1 MITAPKGADAGPG
14 TGRSYYATPLDLGL
28 RPWSLDFT
36 HDDSG
41 APAYPFEEIINPY
54 QREPFLEWM
63 PKNWDPA
70 LWYWAL
76 PFDPRLG
83 EWLKVVDP
91 SRAYITA
98 GREFGAYPD
107 FWQFD
112 RNSRPGRPG
121 LLDIGWLEPLDLAW
135 QPDPAAR
142 DYDGWED
149 AKDKAWRSI
158 RAEIEQLQ
166 QLMQDDRERYLAEI
180 EAQADGLPGYVIAF
194 MGISHATHPWTVELI
209 NCGLSIGNL
218 VYSYYKQYF
227 KRVRPSVL
235 CPGLTPPFGPPAHPA
250 FPSGHSFLGHFMALL
265 LLEIPAIRQ
274 RYGMFDAVPRS
285 GASHGSVG
293 KAVDPFPSVTIS
305 QEQDG
310 TKPVVI
316 TLSAPGLSAHEFR
329 KEDEVVFRK
338 SQGPISAEKTYFVQK
353 DGLSACTFTI
363 QEKEGTTVTSD
374 KLDKPLHNALN
385 KNPLIGRGE
394 IRSPL
399 LWLAQRLAKNRER
412 LGVHYPSDSAGSRH
426 LAAAVWRKVLHTN
439 HPDAPVDA
447 MLRVVIMN
455 ATAEWA
461 TPWP

>member
-1 MITAPKGADAGPG
+1 
-14 TGRSYYATPLDLGL
+14 
-28 RPWSLDFT
+28 
-36 HDDSG
+36 
-41 APAYPFEEIINPY
+41 
-54 QREPFLEWM
+54 M

-76 PFDPRLG
+76 PYDPRLG
-83 EWLKVVDP
+83 EWLKVVDA

-107 FWQFD
+107 FWQFERNRRKD
-112 RNSRPGRPG
+112 RPERPG

-135 QPDPAAR
+135 QPDRDINDSAAW
-142 DYDGWED
+142 DD
-149 AKDKAWRSI
+149 AKRNAWNSI

-180 EAQADGLPGYVIAF
+180 EVQADGLPGYVIAF
-194 MGISHATHPWTVELI
+194 IGASHATHPWTVELV

-218 VYSYYKQYF
+218 VYSYYKQLF

-235 CPGLTPPFGPPAHPA
+235 CPGLAPPFGPPAHPA
-250 FPSGHSFLGHFMALL
+250 FPSGHSFLGHLIALL

-274 RYGMFDAVPRS
+274 RHGMFDPVPRS
-285 GASHGSVG
+285 GKSYGAVG
-293 KAVDPFPSVTIS
+293 KSVDPYPSVTIS
-305 QEQDG
+305 QEQPG
-310 TKPVVI
+310 TEPVVI
-316 TLSAPGLSAHEFR
+316 TLSAPGLSAHEL
-329 KEDEVVFRK
+329 KKDDEIVFRK
-338 SQGPISAEKTYFVQK
+338 SQDPISAEKTYVVCEE
-353 DGLSACTFTI
+353 GLSACTFTI
-363 QEKEGTTVTSD
+363 REKNGPVVVSE

-385 KNPLIGRGE
+385 RNPLMGRGE